1 MPKHKIKINDTFVFT
16 FPKLM
21 PGSESDTFLIP
32 SSVLEHFIENCG
44 RFKLKDSNTSN
55 RTISIAQINSSDLAV
70 EPPYWL
76 EIEITFSGEKLGG
89 TLHRPDFIEGSRLD
103 LVSINKKYIE
113 DDLNYYL
120 EISLEGEAVWEFKS
134 NYYKKYLSA
143 VENAG
148 SKWENAKLEIRINFR
163 TSHILKTNL
172 NRLIKDSVDDHSANE
187 YRKLKEILD
196 STPNIPSLIRNYK
209 PEKKWELELKY
220 WQNLKEKELNLEGPY
235 LREF

>member
-1 MPKHKIKINDTFVFT
+1 
-16 FPKLM
+16 
-21 PGSESDTFLIP
+21 
-32 SSVLEHFIENCG
+32 
-44 RFKLKDSNTSN
+44 
-55 RTISIAQINSSDLAV
+55 
-70 EPPYWL
+70 
-76 EIEITFSGEKLGG
+76 
-89 TLHRPDFIEGSRLD
+89 
-103 LVSINKKYIE
+103 
-113 DDLNYYL
+113 
-120 EISLEGEAVWEFKS
+120 
-134 NYYKKYLSA
+134 LSA